1 MIVKQLVPSKLTLRN
16 KVHCSHELHIKV
28 KDEIIINKDLKWPLI
43 KNRKAANIKFFLLHS
58 SHIKSLQKKSRKS
71 GKKSQNLG
79 GSSGIMRNICWGIQI
94 CDFYSNKFAETPRS
108 KWFILTSFKNDQ
120 GGPWN

>member
-1 MIVKQLVPSKLTLRN
+1 MT
-16 KVHCSHELHIKV
+16 
-28 KDEIIINKDLKWPLI
+28 LI

-79 GSSGIMRNICWGIQI
+79 GSSRIMRNICWGIQI